1 MGTIING
8 RFLHTMFRKLYAITT
23 SVVVINYTEVQW
35 RPNLS
40 KHSLNMQDS
49 PFKDRYRYIHNAMCE
64 YVLFLS
70 VTILLFGKKP
80 DSSYFNANVVKIRET
95 ANVSLK

>member
-1 MGTIING
+1 
-8 RFLHTMFRKLYAITT
+8 MFEFAD
-23 SVVVINYTEVQW
+23 SS
-35 RPNLS
+35 S
-40 KHSLNMQDS
+40 KDL
-49 PFKDRYRYIHNAMCE
+49 YRYIHNAMCE

-95 ANVSLK
+95 ANVSSYTFQRNKKEGSKKHETIGF